1 MKRVIR
7 ASTELIE
14 IEVTVGPGTDRKT
27 QGQGY
32 YYVYPERHCEILPK
46 EIWNKF
52 DVRKNKGAM
61 HFPNESEAIE
71 RVQDEICDAYGYG
84 YITDNQRRKYIEIF
98 EKGKEAME
106 EPLESEDTAAL
117 DVLLRFM
124 KQLRFEI
131 EQDRFDAL
139 SPEEQAEEIKRSE
152 ENKKAWE
159 NHKKEIK
166 KILNMEE

>member
-1 MKRVIR
+1 MSSIYDMSEKNGLILHAAGCKVLLNECERIYNKLKKRIGR
-7 ASTELIE
+7 QEEKRKAEFAE
-14 IEVTVGPGTDRKT
+14 IFTYRSV
-27 QGQGY
+27 
-32 YYVYPERHCEILPK
+32 
-46 EIWNKF
+46 
-52 DVRKNKGAM
+52 
-61 HFPNESEAIE
+61 
-71 RVQDEICDAYGYG
+71 DEICDAYGYG

-106 EPLESEDTAAL
+106 EPLESEESAAL

-139 SPEEQAEEIKRSE
+139 SPEERAEEIRRSE
-152 ENKKAWE
+152 ERKKEWQD
-159 NHKKEIK
+159 HKKEIK